1 MMAFTIKEITT
12 YREKIQRS
20 DFICS
25 LYPISNQE
33 EMKAA
38 LSKHQKDNANATHN
52 CYAYILGS
60 SQQVQYYSDAGEPSG
75 TAGKPMLNALLRSEI
90 TNVLAVVTRHFGG
103 IKLGVKGLIEAY
115 GSVVAKAILG
125 AELVPYIEYINLI
138 VNCDYNINETV
149 LRYCRDNKALI
160 EDLAYADYVTISIK
174 YPQTDFDGFKAF
186 LDGLKMHSRL
196 DYYSPEMKPEDI

>member
-1 MMAFTIKEITT
+1 MAFTIREIIT

-33 EMKAA
+33 EMRAA
-38 LSKHQKDNANATHN
+38 LSKHQKDNATATHN

-60 SQQVQYYSDAGEPSG
+60 DQQVQYYSDAGEPSG
-75 TAGKPMLNALLRSEI
+75 TAGKPMLNALLRGEL

-115 GSVVAKAILG
+115 GSVVAEAILK
-125 AELVPYIEYINLI
+125 AERQQFIEYIKVI

-149 LRYCRDNKALI
+149 VRYCRDNNALI
-160 EDLAYADYVTISIK
+160 EDLVYADSVTISIK
-174 YPQTDFDGFKAF
+174 YPQTDFDGLRAF

-196 DYYSPEMKPEDI
+196 DYTSPEMTPEEI